1 MNGFNEEWAVSWLE
15 RTSVLLYVFDLE
27 QCQASQLSSYLS
39 AVYFVQ
45 VVWARSG
52 LRRTIWDMVLSPA
65 SVLLVCQR
73 LMGVDRNVLR
83 PLRSNE
89 AKKTYQ
95 DGLFYGELPSILFV
109 VGALAAR

>member
-1 MNGFNEEWAVSWLE
+1 MGYGFISCKCPVSMPE
-15 RTSVLLYVFDLE
+15 T
-27 QCQASQLSSYLS
+27 A
-39 AVYFVQ
+39 
-45 VVWARSG
+45 
-52 LRRTIWDMVLSPA
+52 
-65 SVLLVCQR
+65 
-73 LMGVDRNVLR
+73 GVDRNVLR